1 MSTGQ
6 PTKDVNGNLYFNDQ
20 RQVKVAVYDSKL
32 NLVNEFS
39 PKRPEEGS
47 FSRYFHLS
55 ENQSIVE
62 INDTSWPTRQSSDN
76 YVFLSSYNPETNTY
90 SNTRRIQDR
99 PMAKMFREGGMAA
112 GAFQV
117 PFTAA
122 HYIASNPLNNTAYS
136 FYAGS
141 NIIAELDS
149 NLDTLRT
156 IAVNL
161 PTEPMSETEI
171 EEIFSDPYNAEYDNL
186 RDLLPEI
193 KNPVNDMKVDE
204 EGRIWLQST
213 LSGEKTSW
221 FVMNSE
227 GEVLKR
233 VMLPKNSYL
242 THIHK
247 DHLGIRLDETTL
259 ALYESVSFEE

>member
-1 MSTGQ
+1 M
-6 PTKDVNGNLYFNDQ
+6 
-20 RQVKVAVYDSKL
+20 
-32 NLVNEFS
+32 
-39 PKRPEEGS
+39 
-47 FSRYFHLS
+47 
-55 ENQSIVE
+55 
-62 INDTSWPTRQSSDN
+62 
-76 YVFLSSYNPETNTY
+76 FLSSYNPETNTY

-161 PTEPMSETEI
+161 PTEPMSQEEI
-171 EEIFSDPYNAEYDNL
+171 DDIFSDSYNEEYDNL

-204 EGRIWLQST
+204 EGRIWLEST
-213 LSGEKTSW
+213 LSGEKKA
-221 FVMNSE
+221 
-227 GEVLKR
+227 GLC
-233 VMLPKNSYL
+233 
-242 THIHK
+242 
-247 DHLGIRLDETTL
+247 
-259 ALYESVSFEE
+259 